1 MHSPELAFHQAGAAF
16 FMTGF
21 ILFSA
26 AGSAALLLGL
36 LVLLQSAA
44 PDLVGRAATG
54 LRERPYVSLGVG
66 AVAFAGFL
74 GLAALGNT
82 VPPARA
88 FAVAAFGGLSLFGL
102 AATAENLGRRIAW
115 NAGREG
121 SRASNLAVGWLVFF
135 AAACVPYVGWLLVL
149 PWGLL
154 SGIGALFLG
163 LGRPNPSPAA
173 PE

>member
-1 MHSPELAFHQAGAAF
+1 MQTPELAFHQAGAAF

-54 LRERPYVSLGVG
+54 VRERPFISLGLG
-66 AVAFAGFL
+66 AASYAVFL
-74 GLAALGNT
+74 GLAALGKA
-82 VPPARA
+82 VPPAA
-88 FAVAAFGGLSLFGL
+88 GFGVAAFAGLSLFGL
-102 AATAENLGRRIAW
+102 AATSENLGRRIAW

-135 AAACVPYVGWLLVL
+135 AAACVPFVGWLLVL
-149 PWGLL
+149 PWGLF
-154 SGIGALFLG
+154 SGIGGLFVG
-163 LGRPNPSPAA
+163 LRRSTPAPASP
-173 PE
+173 E